1 MAPVLLSLIV
11 ILCLLISIVK
21 YTLALILK
29 WSVPGA
35 VVKKDYSYQPTV
47 SVLPQMAS
55 GKCRRSHKR
64 SRNEQGEEA
73 FRNPRRARYGG

>member
-11 ILCLLISIVK
+11 ILCLLISIAK

-35 VVKKDYSYQPTV
+35 MVKKDLFLPAHRKRTAADGQWQMSAQP
-47 SVLPQMAS
+47 QA
-55 GKCRRSHKR
+55 KQK
-64 SRNEQGEEA
+64 
-73 FRNPRRARYGG
+73 RARRGGFS